1 MNGIESGAPRFF
13 NPVLIRAAFTPQQQS
28 VLDEVNQRIAAQQSL
43 DALLDFLFD
52 ATRAIS
58 PCDRI
63 GLAFLD
69 EDNRV
74 VAHCVRAA
82 YEPLLLGAGY
92 AEDVQLGSLRRV
104 VEQGWPRIIDDL
116 EAYLA
121 ANPASQST
129 RLLVRE
135 GVRSNLTCP
144 LSVEGRPVGIL
155 FRSCRRPN
163 AYDEQ
168 QVAFQLAIDE
178 RLSQAVEAQ
187 RRIFLLEAAN
197 RAYLEMLAFVS
208 HEVRNPLATI
218 VTNARLLEE
227 GIAAAPGEVA
237 PAARRI
243 VSSGEHL
250 LGMVR
255 EYLDLSRLEGRE
267 LALNPVQNVDLV
279 AQVLQPAIE
288 LVRSGME
295 RRGMH
300 LEREELR
307 EPLRAELD
315 PDLMQ
320 IVLRNLLSNAIKYGH
335 ENGRIRVRYE
345 RPAGRLRVAVWNEG
359 PGFPEEEHT
368 RLFRKFTRL
377 RTGVTRRQKG
387 SGVGLYIVWRIVQ
400 LHHGRVWA
408 NSQPGAWAEFGFEIP
423 QPLAPPASRDAS
435 PNRADES

>member
-13 NPVLIRAAFTPQQQS
+13 DPVLIRATFSPQQQS
-28 VLDEVNQRIAAQQSL
+28 VIDEVNQRIAAQQSL

-52 ATRAIS
+52 AIRAIS

-74 VAHCVRAA
+74 VAQCVRAA

-92 AEDVQLGSLRRV
+92 AEDVQLGSLRRI
-104 VEQGWPRIIDDL
+104 VEQGWPRIIDNL

-144 LSVEGRPVGIL
+144 LTVEGRPVGIL

-208 HEVRNPLATI
+208 HELRNPLATI

-227 GIAAAPGEVA
+227 GIAAAPDETA

-243 VSSGEHL
+243 IASGEHL

-267 LALNPVQNVDLV
+267 LSLDPAPNVDFV
-279 AQVLQPAIE
+279 GQVLQPAIE
-288 LVRSGME
+288 LVRSGLE
-295 RRGMH
+295 RRGMR

-320 IVLRNLLSNAIKYGH
+320 IVLRNLLSNAVKYGH

-345 RPAGRLRVAVWNEG
+345 CPAGRLRVAVWNEG
-359 PGFPEEEHT
+359 PGFPEEDHT

-423 QPLAPPASRDAS
+423 QPLAPAVSGGGLPSREGAS
-435 PNRADES
+435 